1 MRATMTLLL
10 ALGSLAGCAYQQ
22 TREVSATPPTV
33 SYQVFGND
41 ISQANAQ
48 ADRYC
53 QQYGMFS
60 NLQTVQPN
68 GSQGVATYSCGGTR
82 LGSAAP
88 TPYYG
93 NPAPYAA
100 APYAAA
106 PYYGNPAAPVAT
118 LRCADPMHQDLP
130 GGTDYRGPPVAGCP

>member
-60 NLQTVQPN
+60 AIPLPTRPPPTPQRLITATLQRRSPRC
-68 GSQGVATYSCGGTR
+68 AAPIPCTR
-82 LGSAAP
+82 ICRAAP
-88 TPYYG
+88 TIVGRQSPAVPKG
-93 NPAPYAA
+93 SPAP
-100 APYAAA
+100 
-106 PYYGNPAAPVAT
+106 GCTITAT
-118 LRCADPMHQDLP
+118 L
-130 GGTDYRGPPVAGCP
+130 